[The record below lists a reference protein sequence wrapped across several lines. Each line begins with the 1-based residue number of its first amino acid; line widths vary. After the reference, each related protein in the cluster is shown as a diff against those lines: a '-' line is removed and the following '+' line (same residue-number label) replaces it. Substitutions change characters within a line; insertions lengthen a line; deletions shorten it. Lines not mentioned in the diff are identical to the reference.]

1 MKKIILIASVI
12 VIFSFF
18 GCGQSG
24 IEDTYWRNEKTGEW
38 FVGFVDNQVIYDS
51 KCWDVVSRSDDKDCY
66 VLRAANNGD
75 TLQVSVG
82 AAESGIRTI
91 SVGTDKAEC
100 SLIKSSTM
108 PDYPEKDNRTEI
120 VDNNYCKLDSVT
132 ISGLIRNMPEGVR
145 EIRLKKDGGCIDSDD
160 DIVVPLDSVGRFSLR
175 MPVLNTTF
183 YCLRCGGFEFSVY
196 NIAEP
201 NKSYFLLY
209 DVKENKQLFMGK
221 DVRLQNEI
229 ASYGFSGLV
238 ADPFVDLK
246 DFHLDDIFEKVKNE
260 TDKEI
265 QKMAELFS
273 KHPNLSGRYK
283 TLREN
288 DIYVSAARFLM
299 KSKDVANGDFSDK
312 YLKIVEK
319 QYLEK
324 VRLPY
329 SATWH
334 GRGLIEYYCSIF
346 VSRVGEK
353 NTMSLKECLVMA
365 EKNGILKLSAS
376 DLEAAEKYDVASL
389 ALQKKMQNVSGIQ
402 QRQLEREFD
411 TNDFVQKINEL
422 LDDNYSE
429 FFLRRGIKA
438 LSEEMRCRG
447 VSKSV
452 RDVILSEY
460 LKWVIV
466 PDSKPLKKETLALVD
481 SLISTDGCREYI
493 HAMNDKYECL
503 DKMAF
508 DSDCLKSSDAVKG
521 MTDGA
526 KILNT
531 LTKPYRGKIILIDV
545 WGIWCGPCKQQ
556 LSKSQEEYKRLKPYD
571 MVFMYLAKQ
580 SNEKGWKNVI
590 KEYNVTG
597 ANVAHYN
604 LPAAQQSIL
613 EKYLGV
619 QGYPT
624 YRLIDQNGN
633 LVKVEESV
641 LWELDGV
648 ENEVKK
654 LSRR

>member
-91 SVGTDKAEC
+91 SVGADKAEC

-120 VDNNYCKLDSVT
+120 VDNNYCKVDSVT

-145 EIRLKKDGGCIDSDD
+145 EIRLKKDGGCADSYD
-160 DIVVPLDSVGRFSLR
+160 DIVVPLDSVGRFCLR

-183 YCLRCGGFEFSVY
+183 YSLRCGGREFSVE
-196 NIAEP
+196 NIVEP

-229 ASYGFSGLV
+229 ASYGFSRWGV
-238 ADPFVDLK
+238 SPHGEK
-246 DFHLDDIFEKVKNE
+246 DFHLDDFFEKVKNE
-260 TDKEI
+260 ADKEF
-265 QKMAELFS
+265 QKTAELFS

-288 DIYVSAARFLM
+288 DLYVWAARSLTQ
-299 KSKDVANGDFSDK
+299 SYYVANGDFSDK
-312 YLKIVEK
+312 YLKIIEK

-329 SATWH
+329 YATWC
-334 GRGLIEYYCSIF
+334 GRGLIEDYCSMF
-346 VSRVGEK
+346 VSRVMEK
-353 NTMSLKECLVMA
+353 DTMSIKECLVMA
-365 EKNGILKLSAS
+365 EKNGVLKLSAS

-422 LDDNYSE
+422 RDDNYWE

-438 LSEEMRCRG
+438 FSEEMRCHG
-447 VSKSV
+447 VGKSV
-452 RDVILSEY
+452 HDVILSEY
-460 LKWVIV
+460 LKRAIV

-481 SLISTDGCREYI
+481 SLISADGCREYI

-503 DKMAF
+503 DNMAF

-545 WGIWCGPCKQQ
+545 WGIWCGPCKLQ

-580 SNEKGWKNVI
+580 SNEEGWKNVI

-633 LVKVEESV
+633 LVKVESM
-641 LWELDGV
+641 LWELDEV

>member
-91 SVGTDKAEC
+91 SVGADKAEC

-145 EIRLKKDGGCIDSDD
+145 EIRLKKDRGCADSDD
-160 DIVVPLDSVGRFSLR
+160 DIVVPLDSVGRFCLR

-209 DVKENKQLFMGK
+209 DVKEDKQLFMGK

-229 ASYGFSGLV
+229 ASYRFSGL
-238 ADPFVDLK
+238 FVNPLEEK
-246 DFHLDDIFEKVKNE
+246 DFHLDDFFEKVKKE

-265 QKMAELFS
+265 QKTAELFS

-288 DIYVSAARFLM
+288 DIYVSAAHFLM

-312 YLKIVEK
+312 YLKIIEK

-329 SATWH
+329 LATWF
-334 GRGLIEYYCSIF
+334 GSDLIEVYCSIF
-346 VSRVGEK
+346 VSRVREK
-353 NTMSLKECLVMA
+353 DTMTLKECLVMA

-422 LDDNYSE
+422 RDDNYWE

-438 LSEEMRCRG
+438 FSEEMRCCG
-447 VSKSV
+447 VGKSV
-452 RDVILSEY
+452 HDVILSEY
-460 LKWVIV
+460 LKRAIV

-545 WGIWCGPCKQQ
+545 WGIWCGPCKLQ

-633 LVKVEESV
+633 LVKVESR
-641 LWELDGV
+641 LWELDEV

>member
-91 SVGTDKAEC
+91 SVGADKAEC

-145 EIRLKKDGGCIDSDD
+145 EIRLKKDRGCADSDD
-160 DIVVPLDSVGRFSLR
+160 DIVVPLDSVGRFCLR

-209 DVKENKQLFMGK
+209 DVKENKKLFMGK

-229 ASYGFSGLV
+229 ASYGLSGL
-238 ADPFVDLK
+238 FVNPLEEK
-246 DFHLDDIFEKVKNE
+246 DFHLDDFFEKVKNE

-265 QKMAELFS
+265 QKTAELFS

-288 DIYVSAARFLM
+288 DIYVSAAHFLM

-319 QYLEK
+319 HYLEK

-329 SATWH
+329 LATWF
-334 GRGLIEYYCSIF
+334 GSDLIEVYCSIF
-346 VSRVGEK
+346 VSRVREK
-353 NTMSLKECLVMA
+353 DTMTLKECLVMA

-422 LDDNYSE
+422 RDDNYWE

-438 LSEEMRCRG
+438 FSEEMRCSG
-447 VSKSV
+447 VGKSV
-452 RDVILSEY
+452 HDVILSEY
-460 LKWVIV
+460 LKRAIV

-580 SNEKGWKNVI
+580 SNEKGWENVI

-633 LVKVEESV
+633 LVKVESR
-641 LWELDGV
+641 LWELDEV

>member
-91 SVGTDKAEC
+91 SVGADKAEC

-145 EIRLKKDGGCIDSDD
+145 EIRLKKDDGCADSDD
-160 DIVVPLDSVGRFSLR
+160 DIVVPLDSVGRFCLR
-175 MPVLNTTF
+175 MPVLNTTY
-183 YCLRCGGFEFSVY
+183 YCLRCGGSNLH

-229 ASYGFSGLV
+229 ASYGFSGLF
-238 ADPFVDLK
+238 ADPFVEK
-246 DFHLDDIFEKVKNE
+246 DFHLDDFFEKVKNE

-288 DIYVSAARFLM
+288 DIYVSAARYLM
-299 KSKDVANGDFSDK
+299 KSRDVANGDFSDR
-312 YLKIVEK
+312 YLKIIEK

-329 SATWH
+329 SATRF
-334 GRGLIEYYCSIF
+334 GRGLISDYCSILYSW
-346 VSRVGEK
+346 VLEK
-353 NTMSLKECLVMA
+353 DTMTLKERFVMA
-365 EKNGILKLSAS
+365 EKNGVLKLSAN
-376 DLEAAEKYDVASL
+376 DWEAAEKYEAAYH
-389 ALQKKMQNVSGIQ
+389 ALQKKQQNASDSLKKK
-402 QRQLEREFD
+402 LEVEFNA
-411 TNDFVQKINEL
+411 NDFVQKINEL
-422 LDDNYSE
+422 CDDNYWE
-429 FFLRRGIKA
+429 FIQRREIKG
-438 LSEEMRCRG
+438 LSEEMICRG

-452 RDVILSEY
+452 RDVILSDY
-460 LKWVIV
+460 LCNWVFGAK
-466 PDSKPLKKETLALVD
+466 SEPLQKEALALVD
-481 SLISTDGCREYI
+481 SLISADGYREYI
-493 HAMNDKYECL
+493 HAMNEKLECL
-503 DKMAF
+503 DNMAF

-545 WGIWCGPCKQQ
+545 WGIWCGPCKLQ

-571 MVFMYLAKQ
+571 MVFMYFASN

-590 KEYNVTG
+590 KKYNVTG

-604 LPAAQQSIL
+604 LPDAQQKLL
-613 EKYLGV
+613 EEYVGV

-633 LVKVEESV
+633 LVKVESR
-641 LWELDGV
+641 LWELDEV

>member
-82 AAESGIRTI
+82 ASESGIRTI
-91 SVGTDKAEC
+91 SVGADKAEC

-132 ISGLIRNMPEGVR
+132 ISGMIRNVPEGVR
-145 EIRLKKDGGCIDSDD
+145 EIRLKKDGGCADSDD
-160 DIVVPLDSVGRFSLR
+160 DIVVPLDSVGRFCLR

-183 YCLRCGGFEFSVY
+183 YCLRCGGSDLH

-229 ASYGFSGLV
+229 ASYGFSGL
-238 ADPFVDLK
+238 FVNPLEEK
-246 DFHLDDIFEKVKNE
+246 DFHLDDFFEKVKKE

-265 QKMAELFS
+265 QKTAELFS

-288 DIYVSAARFLM
+288 DIYVSAAHFLM
-299 KSKDVANGDFSDK
+299 KSKYVANGDFSDK
-312 YLKIVEK
+312 YLKIIEK

-329 SATWH
+329 YATWR
-334 GRGLIEYYCSIF
+334 GRDLISDYCPILYSW
-346 VSRVGEK
+346 VLEK

-365 EKNGILKLSAS
+365 EKNGVLKLSAN
-376 DLEAAEKYDVASL
+376 DWEAADKYEAAYR
-389 ALQKKMQNVSGIQ
+389 ALQKKQQNASDSLKKK
-402 QRQLEREFD
+402 LEGEFNA
-411 TNDFVQKINEL
+411 NDFVLKINEL
-422 LDDNYSE
+422 LDDNYWE
-429 FFLRRGIKA
+429 FIQRRDIKA
-438 LSEEMRCRG
+438 LSEEMICRG

-452 RDVILSEY
+452 RDVILSDY
-460 LKWVIV
+460 LCKWVFGAQRK
-466 PDSKPLKKETLALVD
+466 SLQKETLALVD
-481 SLISTDGCREYI
+481 SLISADGYREYI
-493 HAMNDKYECL
+493 HAMNDKLECL
-503 DKMAF
+503 DNMAF

-545 WGIWCGPCKQQ
+545 WGIWCGPCKLK

-571 MVFMYLAKQ
+571 MVFMYFASN

-590 KEYNVTG
+590 KEYNITG

-604 LPAAQQSIL
+604 LPDAQQKLL
-613 EKYLGV
+613 EKYVGV

-641 LWELDGV
+641 LWELDEV

>member
-75 TLQVSVG
+75 TLQVNVG

-91 SVGTDKAEC
+91 SVGADKAEC

-108 PDYPEKDNRTEI
+108 PDYPDKDNRTEI
-120 VDNNYCKLDSVT
+120 VDNNYCKVDSVT

-145 EIRLKKDGGCIDSDD
+145 EFRLKKDRGCADSDD
-160 DIVVPLDSVGRFSLR
+160 DIVVPLDSVGRFCLR

-183 YCLRCGGFEFSVY
+183 YCLR
-196 NIAEP
+196 

-402 QRQLEREFD
+402 QRQLA
-411 TNDFVQKINEL
+411 NDFVQKINEL
-422 LDDNYSE
+422 LDDNYWE
-429 FFLRRGIKA
+429 FIQRRDIKA
-438 LSEEMRCRG
+438 FSEEMICRG

-452 RDVILSEY
+452 HDVILSDY
-460 LKWVIV
+460 LCKWVFGAQRK
-466 PDSKPLKKETLALVD
+466 SLQKETLALVD
-481 SLISTDGCREYI
+481 SLISADGYREYI
-493 HAMNDKYECL
+493 HAMNDKLECL
-503 DKMAF
+503 DNMAF

-624 YRLIDQNGN
+624 YLLIDQNGN